1 MSEATY
7 GASSNA
13 KQLAQASATNTTIGS
28 HLAELDVHNKRL
40 YEILQHLTTLGDRL
54 LGSRPEGVEKA
65 GQPEAPSASLT
76 MSLMRRAR
84 EQSMLIGAIGE
95 QATRIEGAL
104 GDNRG

>member
-1 MSEATY
+1 MSEAMY
-7 GASSNA
+7 SGGA
-13 KQLAQASATNTTIGS
+13 KQTGPATASNTTIGS

-40 YEILQHLTTLGDRL
+40 YEILQHLTALGDKL
-54 LGSRPEGVEKA
+54 LGSRPEGVDKA
-65 GQPEAPSASLT
+65 GQPEPPSASLT